1 MKLDADVMAFT
12 PPEVDGQAMQS
23 CVQLCRTLVQA
34 QLPDLVHYIDGL
46 KSLFD
51 FVEDADICWSVLR
64 GLTKME
70 HMHMCAGHRVPDYFD
85 EAIGVR
91 KQVISA
97 SASRRLGAV
106 SSAVGSNIMPLGGS
120 SLAK

>member
-1 MKLDADVMAFT
+1 MKLDADVMAFA

-34 QLPDLVHYIDGL
+34 QSPDLVRYIDGL
-46 KSLFD
+46 ESLFD
-51 FVEDADICWSVLR
+51 FVEDADMCWSVLR

-85 EAIGVR
+85 QAIGVR
-91 KQVISA
+91 
-97 SASRRLGAV
+97 
-106 SSAVGSNIMPLGGS
+106 
-120 SLAK
+120 